1 MLHGNQ
7 YQKNHHGGGWGEG
20 NGFYERLIAILKSAL
35 QKVVRSA
42 KLIFRELHTVL
53 VQMKT

>member
-35 QKVVRSA
+35 QKIVRSA

>member
-1 MLHGNQ
+1 MGEV
-7 YQKNHHGGGWGEG
+7 GGG